1 MDLMSVVKLRQLMEH
16 STGDPAISIG
26 LIDGPV
32 FSDHEDLATRSVK
45 EIPGTRSAACSHRQ
59 TAACRHGTFVA
70 GMLSAKRSSATP
82 GICPDCTLFV
92 RSIFDESDQA
102 RPDMPRTTPQ
112 ELAQAIKECVD
123 AGARVLNVSAALA
136 RPSSRGEQTLEQ
148 SLTYA
153 AQRGVI
159 VVAACGNQGTVGS
172 SAITRHPWVIPV
184 AACDDRGRPLGIS
197 NLGPSV
203 GRRGLRAP
211 GHNVTSLG
219 TDARTVTLT
228 GTSAAAPFVTG
239 TIALLWSTFRE
250 TSASQIRIALL
261 QAFTSRP
268 RSIVPP
274 LLDASAAYQ
283 YVARSIR
290 TLG

>member
-1 MDLMSVVKLRQLMEH
+1 MDLMSLVKLRPLMEE
-16 STGDPAISIG
+16 STGDPSISIG

-32 FSDHEDLATRSVK
+32 FSDHQNLTSGSVK
-45 EIPGTRSAACSHRQ
+45 EIPGARHAACSHRQ
-59 TAACRHGTFVA
+59 SAACQHGTFVA
-70 GMLSAKRSSATP
+70 GMLSARRSSATP

-92 RSIFDESDQA
+92 RNIFGESDEA
-102 RPDMPRTTPQ
+102 HVDMPSTTPE
-112 ELAQAIKECVD
+112 ELAQAVKDCVD
-123 AGARVLNVSAALA
+123 AGARILNVSAALA
-136 RPSSRGEQTLEQ
+136 RPSSRGEPALEH

-184 AACDDRGRPLGIS
+184 AACDDRGRPLRIS

-211 GHNVTSLG
+211 GQNVTSLG
-219 TDARTVTLT
+219 TETNTLTLT

-239 TIALLWSTFRE
+239 TIALMWSAFRKA
-250 TSASQIRIALL
+250 SASQMRLAVL
-261 QAFTSRP
+261 QAFAARP

-274 LLDASAAYQ
+274 LLDASASYQ

-290 TLG
+290 AC